1 VDFELRLYEDGN
13 LRRRVKA
20 SQAVEVGRQQGI
32 DEPAPVALSEHAEH
46 GLRLIV
52 ATSKETNIPR
62 RWFRLSLEA
71 DGQVLVQNVHD
82 IYPVNLSN
90 GVSVAPHHSL
100 VAGKEPLIEIGSGK
114 ALRAMAIR
122 PEGKQ
127 FRDLAT
133 FKQDSSRR
141 SPAELATFRAVIGD
155 QTEGADAEAFVGLLR
170 QALQVVR
177 EAAGSDAFFQ
187 TAVQAVTTIVGL
199 DRTVLLRR
207 TRDGDWEIR
216 AQHVMDKPGFSL
228 PEISDT
234 LLQRVQEHR
243 STQIYDARLGQSPD
257 SSLLV
262 VTCAVASPVL
272 DHDENVIAVLYG
284 DRGIGPNAAADEGIS
299 DVEATL
305 VEVLAGAV
313 AAGIARQDEER
324 SRSRLAEFFS
334 PRVAEQLALRPE
346 LLTGQDAEVSVLFC
360 DIRGFSSISERVGPT
375 KTIEWLNDVLTELS
389 QCVVDRD
396 GVLVDYVG
404 DQLMAM
410 WGAPQPQADHAKRGI
425 EAAVEMMQRVRV
437 LRSRWQERLPLT
449 FAVGIGLNT
458 GIARVGNIGSRLKF
472 KYGVLGNTVNIGS
485 RLQDATKQFG
495 VDCMAAEA
503 TVRTS
508 NLQDRCRRLA
518 VLNVVGIDSPLD
530 VYEVIRESDQVWTA
544 LRNTY
549 EAALVDFESRRFAE
563 ATEKLGHLVQ
573 TYPQDRP
580 CKLLLRRAVAELSE
594 PSADFTH
601 VWKLTSK

>member
-1 VDFELRLYEDGN
+1 
-13 LRRRVKA
+13 
-20 SQAVEVGRQQGI
+20 
-32 DEPAPVALSEHAEH
+32 
-46 GLRLIV
+46 
-52 ATSKETNIPR
+52 
-62 RWFRLSLEA
+62 
-71 DGQVLVQNVHD
+71 
-82 IYPVNLSN
+82 
-90 GVSVAPHHSL
+90 
-100 VAGKEPLIEIGSGK
+100 
-114 ALRAMAIR
+114 
-122 PEGKQ
+122 
-127 FRDLAT
+127 
-133 FKQDSSRR
+133 
-141 SPAELATFRAVIGD
+141 
-155 QTEGADAEAFVGLLR
+155 
-170 QALQVVR
+170 
-177 EAAGSDAFFQ
+177 
-187 TAVQAVTTIVGL
+187 
-199 DRTVLLRR
+199 
-207 TRDGDWEIR
+207 
-216 AQHVMDKPGFSL
+216 
-228 PEISDT
+228 
-234 LLQRVQEHR
+234 
-243 STQIYDARLGQSPD
+243 
-257 SSLLV
+257 
-262 VTCAVASPVL
+262 
-272 DHDENVIAVLYG
+272 
-284 DRGIGPNAAADEGIS
+284 
-299 DVEATL
+299 

-495 VDCMAAEA
+495 ADCMAAEA
-503 TVRTS
+503 TVRSS

-518 VLNVVGIDSPLD
+518 VLNVVGIDSPIE
-530 VYEVIRESDQVWTA
+530 VYEVIRASDQAWTA